1 MQSNTDYYNVYVS
14 PSSTPPGSTR
24 SIQESTSP
32 QTDSILHRNNICK
45 SFEDDLFF
53 CPRVLLSAQEQAR
66 CQEIDSLFTQ
76 ATMSSLHEVV
86 TSPTINNNTAFVRAS
101 TPGKFNPY
109 KSQSFNPSS

>member
-1 MQSNTDYYNVYVS
+1 MQHHDYYNVYVS
-14 PSSTPPGSTR
+14 PSSTPPGSGTR
-24 SIQESTSP
+24 SIQEVSP
-32 QTDSILHRNNICK
+32 EVGSILHKNHICK

-76 ATMSSLHEVV
+76 ALPLEMA
-86 TSPTINNNTAFVRAS
+86 SPSMNYNETAYLRAS

-109 KSQSFNPSS
+109 KSQSFNPSEH